1 VSVRQRRGETRREQ
15 IVAAAAELFR
25 RKGYRGTSIED
36 IGAAVGTTGPAL
48 YRHFESKEA
57 LLVEL
62 VRRAVARGRADIR
75 AAHARGLPPHETLAA
90 IVDAS
95 VAHVLEES
103 DLVVAASQELRNVS
117 RDVRAGIRR
126 EQGTILREW
135 VAALRVLR
143 PELGEREARAACAG
157 VFALILAVARAGAL
171 DPDDAR
177 ALFSRMA
184 LAALLAGTSPPRRAR

>member
-1 VSVRQRRGETRREQ
+1 VSASPSRGERRREQ

-62 VRRAVARGRADIR
+62 VRRAAARGRADVR
-75 AAHARGLPPHETLAA
+75 AAQARGLPPDETLAA

-103 DLVVAASQELRNVS
+103 DLVLAASQELRSVS
-117 RDVRAGIRR
+117 REVRAGIRR
-126 EQGTILREW
+126 EQGAILREW
-135 VAALRVLR
+135 VAALRALR

-171 DPDDAR
+171 EPERAR

-184 LAALLAGTSPPRRAR
+184 LAALLAGPPPRRAR